1 MVVRAWAGGDRRT
14 GSGARPGAAVRPG
27 LRPGLRTGLLGTAV
41 LLASS
46 LLTACGGSPEPA
58 EPAARIATQADC
70 LAPQVLSALELV
82 PVSDGRA
89 RRTAH
94 PDVPAPGRVP
104 DDFVPESVV
113 TCTTGGRLRD
123 SSGTWAAVTR
133 ARLEG
138 DLEPLLALLGTTSTD
153 EAETCDDG
161 DGSRTVVWLVDALGR
176 AVRPLL
182 PVDECGGPS
191 QGVMQALAHL
201 DGTDSKDYP
210 VELLAPRGTPE
221 H

>member
-1 MVVRAWAGGDRRT
+1 MVVRAWAGGERRT
-14 GSGARPGAAVRPG
+14 ASGARPGSAPRAALVGAAVVV
-27 LRPGLRTGLLGTAV
+27 TASA
-41 LLASS
+41 LLA
-46 LLTACGGSPEPA
+46 ACSGSPQ
-58 EPAARIATQADC
+58 PAAPVARVAAQADC

-82 PVSDGRA
+82 PASDGRA

-138 DLEPLLALLGTTSTD
+138 DLEPLLALLDTTSTD
-153 EAETCDDG
+153 EAAACDDG
-161 DGSRTVVWLVDALGR
+161 DGARTVVWLVDALGR
-176 AVRPLL
+176 GVRPLL

-191 QGVMQALAHL
+191 QAVVRALGDL
-201 DGTDSKDYP
+201 DGTDSNDYP
-210 VELLAPRGTPE
+210 VELLVPRGTPQ